1 MTPAGQDPVELSVAE
16 LTEGEAFVDEARFDD
31 LVLRTTHRVDGTRV
45 TYRMEITG
53 PGADDVGPQI
63 GPGITADWPETMA
76 ALSRLAET
84 RG

>member
-1 MTPAGQDPVELSVAE
+1 
-16 LTEGEAFVDEARFDD
+16 
-31 LVLRTTHRVDGTRV
+31 
-45 TYRMEITG
+45 MEITG